1 MANEIRQDC
10 CPVDVPDRFYRCGPP
25 ICASAQAATKA
36 YRAADARHRPK
47 EAALVRPRMG
57 TSSLK
62 VLPKASGTP
71 WGREPVL
78 RACRLLHVATR
89 TPVSE
94 RSRKTFSYSESAW
107 SVGLRSAWIS

>member
-1 MANEIRQDC
+1 MKS
-10 CPVDVPDRFYRCGPP
+10 DRIVVRWMFLTAS
-25 ICASAQAATKA
+25 IAAVLLFAASAQAATKA
-36 YRAADARHRPK
+36 CRAADARHRPK

-57 TSSLK
+57 TSSVK

-71 WGREPVL
+71 WGLEPVL